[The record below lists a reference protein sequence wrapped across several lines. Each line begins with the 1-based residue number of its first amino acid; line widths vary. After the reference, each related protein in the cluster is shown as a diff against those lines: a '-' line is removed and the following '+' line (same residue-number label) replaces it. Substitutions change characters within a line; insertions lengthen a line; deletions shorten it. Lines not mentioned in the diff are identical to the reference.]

1 VIKLSKV
8 PEDMGRKVQRELQKA
23 LDQWTDQIPAS
34 GAYEIPEFQKIEM
47 QRKCKQCQRP
57 F

>member
-1 VIKLSKV
+1 
-8 PEDMGRKVQRELQKA
+8 MGRKVQRELQKA